1 MEDSDIKV
9 YGVLHA
15 ATGDGVVARAAQIKD
30 SNFGTMQSDINTY
43 LEKLA
48 KAGL

>member
-15 ATGDGVVARAAQIKD
+15 ATGNGVIARAAQIKD
-30 SNFGTMQSDINTY
+30 TSFDDTQANINVY

-48 KAGL
+48 KAAL